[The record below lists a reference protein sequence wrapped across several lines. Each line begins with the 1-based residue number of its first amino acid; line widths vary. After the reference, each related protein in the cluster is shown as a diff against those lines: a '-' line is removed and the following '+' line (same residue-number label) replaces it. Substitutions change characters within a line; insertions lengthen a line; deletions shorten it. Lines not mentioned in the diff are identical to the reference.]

1 MTWLDAV
8 LGVVWLGAT
17 LSGFW
22 KGAVRLVFSL
32 GGLVGGLWLASVI
45 GPDLVGRLEPA
56 VGVEPVALAL
66 AYLIPIVVCLLL
78 AFVAGWGLERTC
90 EALRLGWLNRLG
102 GAALAGLAAAVLL
115 GVLVTAAA
123 GVSPE
128 FAEVAAGSTVAGFL
142 LRLLSSFSTS
152 A

>member
-1 MTWLDAV
+1 MTWLDVV
-8 LGVVWLGAT
+8 LGLVWLGAA

-32 GGLVGGLWLASVI
+32 GGLIAGLWFASVI
-45 GPDLVGRLEPA
+45 GADLSGRLEATVGIAA
-56 VGVEPVALAL
+56 VAVALG
-66 AYLIPIVVCLLL
+66 YLIPVLLCLLL

-102 GAALAGLAAAVLL
+102 GAALAGVAAAVLL
-115 GVLVTAAA
+115 GVLVTVAA

-128 FAEVAAGSTVAGFL
+128 FAAVAQRSTLAGFL
-142 LRLLSSFSTS
+142 LRLVTSLSS
-152 A
+152 AG